1 MRIKFTLN
9 ISGMLVFFAAAISGL
24 ILIDNR
30 YIWTGERE
38 NGTRPGENRT
48 GVRSQLEGGCFFWL
62 LTASIKLIYFSC
74 DGRSEVSEVFLDA
87 HALLSSFYFSYDWEL
102 RFEVFC
108 SRLH

>member
-1 MRIKFTLN
+1 MGLA
-9 ISGMLVFFAAAISGL
+9 LVKIG
-24 ILIDNR
+24 
-30 YIWTGERE
+30 
-38 NGTRPGENRT
+38 
-48 GVRSQLEGGCFFWL
+48 GGCDLSLKEVVFFWL